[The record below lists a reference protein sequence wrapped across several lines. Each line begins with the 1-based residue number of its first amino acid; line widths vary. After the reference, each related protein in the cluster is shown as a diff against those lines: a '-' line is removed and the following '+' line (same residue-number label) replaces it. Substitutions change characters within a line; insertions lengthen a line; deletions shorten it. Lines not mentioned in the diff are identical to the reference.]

1 MKLSNNVVLVTGSS
15 LGIGQ
20 LDVLVNNAGME
31 RHAWG
36 DGGLLRNDQQQ

>member
-20 LDVLVNNAGME
+20 LDVLVNNADME

-36 DGGLLRNDQQQ
+36 DRGLLRNDQQQ